1 MAEKKENLEKVRR
14 EVEDSKTRLEQDE
27 HQLIRTEN
35 KIAKLGRSKDPDAR
49 TCCARRPEIWNISFR

>member
-1 MAEKKENLEKVRR
+1 MAEKKENFEKMRR

-35 KIAKLGRSKDPDAR
+35 KIAKLGKIDVRRR
-49 TCCARRPEIWNISFR
+49 TFFGKAFLIQNGIET